1 MAKQISQ
8 TNTQVCLGVK
18 LDENLSWASHIEIIW
33 EKASSGIGMYR
44 ALCSNEYFR
53 ILQSIFLTCFLR
65 IHLKIGGLVPSQTT
79 LRLFFEA
86 PSLGRQ

>member
-1 MAKQISQ
+1 MIFIYSEESVEANGKQISQ

-33 EKASSGIGMYR
+33 EKASSGIDMYR

-53 ILQSIFLTCFLR
+53 IL
-65 IHLKIGGLVPSQTT
+65 
-79 LRLFFEA
+79 
-86 PSLGRQ
+86 